1 MTQNSTKTAGKTNR
15 EPNRPALV
23 AWHVTERGRGRKFW
37 NRLGAAWAHKEGEGI
52 TLFLD
57 AIPVGF
63 DGRIVLLPPKADE
76 EVHSGENG
84 DSAGLETG
92 EKGAP

>member
-1 MTQNSTKTAGKTNR
+1 MTQNSTKTVSKKNR
-15 EPNRPALV
+15 EPNPPALV
-23 AWHVTERGRGRKFW
+23 AWHVSERGNRGRKFW
-37 NRLGAAWAHKEGEGI
+37 TRLGAAWGHKEGEGL

-76 EVHSGENG
+76 DGQGGERG
-84 DSAGLETG
+84 EAADVETP
-92 EKGAP
+92 EEGA

>member
-1 MTQNSTKTAGKTNR
+1 MSKSGI
-15 EPNRPALV
+15 V
-23 AWHVTERGRGRKFW
+23 S
-37 NRLGAAWAHKEGEGI
+37 GACPPWSAESHKEGEGI

-76 EVHSGENG
+76 DAQGGERG
-84 DSAGLETG
+84 EAAGVETQG
-92 EKGAP
+92 EGA

>member
-1 MTQNSTKTAGKTNR
+1 MTQNSTKNVSKSNR

-76 EVHSGENG
+76 DSQGGEG
-84 DSAGLETG
+84 AGAASVETG
-92 EKGAP
+92 EEGA

>member
-1 MTQNSTKTAGKTNR
+1 MTQNSTKAVSKTNR

-37 NRLGAAWAHKEGEGI
+37 NRLGAAWGHKEGEGI

-76 EVHSGENG
+76 DGQGEERG
-84 DSAGLETG
+84 EAADVETPG
-92 EKGAP
+92 EGA

>member
-1 MTQNSTKTAGKTNR
+1 MTQNSTKNVSKSNR

-76 EVHSGENG
+76 DGQSGERVAA
-84 DSAGLETG
+84 DVETG
-92 EKGAP
+92 EEGA

>member
-1 MTQNSTKTAGKTNR
+1 MTQNSTTNVSKKNR
-15 EPNRPALV
+15 EPNPPALV

-37 NRLGAAWAHKEGEGI
+37 NRLGAAWPHKEGEGI

-76 EVHSGENG
+76 DRNEGQPEAAAV
-84 DSAGLETG
+84 ETG
-92 EKGAP
+92 EKVAA

>member
-1 MTQNSTKTAGKTNR
+1 MTQNSTKAVSKTNR

-37 NRLGAAWAHKEGEGI
+37 NRLGAAWGHKEGEGI

-76 EVHSGENG
+76 AAQGGEGGEAANV
-84 DSAGLETG
+84 ETP
-92 EKGAP
+92 EEGA